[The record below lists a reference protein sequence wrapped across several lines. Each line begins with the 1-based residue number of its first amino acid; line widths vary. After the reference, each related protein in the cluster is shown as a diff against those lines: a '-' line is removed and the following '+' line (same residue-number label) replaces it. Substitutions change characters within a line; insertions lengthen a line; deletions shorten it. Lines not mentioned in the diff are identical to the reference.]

1 MGYRGTIEKN
11 IFEFLEVRISSKV
24 DFQLS
29 SILFL
34 LDEFCFESWME
45 EYIVYMRFA
54 EYWKC
59 AMFPEIQI
67 VFDLT
72 NALSKLLFRKRISI

>member
-11 IFEFLEVRISSKV
+11 IFEFLEARSSKV

-54 EYWKC
+54 EYWKY